1 MPRILIAGGAGFLG
15 SHLCDL
21 FWNRDFE
28 VICVDNLV
36 TGNARNVQHLVD
48 QDRFTYFH
56 HDIIQAIEVDQN
68 LDYVLNFASPAS
80 PPDYYRLPIQTMLVG
95 STGTH
100 NLLELAKEKS
110 AVFMMAS
117 TSEIYGDPQVS
128 PQLEDYWGNVNPVGP
143 RSVYDEAK
151 RFSEAM
157 TMAYHREFSLNTRL
171 LRIFNVYGPR
181 MRPKDGRAIPN
192 FIDQAL
198 NGESITIYGDGSQ
211 TRSFCYY
218 QDEVEGIYRLL
229 MSNLNIPINIGN
241 PNELTILELAETIIE
256 LTGSRSQI
264 IFQELPED
272 DPKVR
277 RPDISRAKQHLNWQP
292 VVDLRQ
298 GVTQTIDYFA
308 TLSNEN

>member
-56 HDIIQAIEVDQN
+56 HDIIQAIEVDQD

-298 GVTQTIDYFA
+298 GLTQTIDYFA

>member
-36 TGNARNVQHLVD
+36 TGNARNVQHLVN
-48 QDRFTYFH
+48 QDRFTYLH
-56 HDIIQAIEVDQN
+56 HDIIQALEVDQD
-68 LDYVLNFASPAS
+68 LDYVLNFARPAS

-100 NLLELAKEKS
+100 NMLELAKEKS

-198 NGESITIYGDGSQ
+198 NGESLTIYGDGSQ

-272 DPKVR
+272 APQVR
-277 RPDISRAKQHLNWQP
+277 RPDISRAKQHLNWKP

-298 GVTQTIDYFA
+298 GLTQTIDYFA

>member
-1 MPRILIAGGAGFLG
+1 MSRILIAGGAGFLG

-21 FWNRDFE
+21 FWNRGFE
-28 VICVDNLV
+28 VICVDNLI
-36 TGNARNVQHLVD
+36 TGNARNVQHLMD
-48 QDRFTYFH
+48 QNRFTYLH
-56 HDIIQAIEVDQN
+56 HDIIQVLEVDQD

-110 AVFMMAS
+110 AIFMMAS

-157 TMAYHREFSLNTRL
+157 TMAYHREFSLNIRL

-198 NGESITIYGDGSQ
+198 NGEPITIYGDGSQ

-218 QDEVEGIYRLL
+218 QDEAEGIYRLL
-229 MSNLNIPINIGN
+229 MSNLNVPINIGN

-277 RPDISRAKQHLNWQP
+277 RPDISRAKRHLDWQP

-298 GVTQTIDYFA
+298 GLTQTIDYFA

>member
-1 MPRILIAGGAGFLG
+1 MQRILIAGGAGFLG

-21 FWNRDFE
+21 FWDRGFE
-28 VICVDNLV
+28 VICVDNLI
-36 TGNARNVQHLVD
+36 TGNTRNVQHLVN
-48 QDRFTYFH
+48 QDRFTYLH
-56 HDIIQAIEVDQN
+56 HDIIQALEVDQD

-198 NGESITIYGDGSQ
+198 NGEPITIYGDGSQ

-229 MSNLNIPINIGN
+229 MSNLNVPINIGN

-277 RPDISRAKQHLNWQP
+277 RPDISRAKRHLDWQR

-298 GVTQTIDYFA
+298 GLTQTIDYFA

>member
-36 TGNARNVQHLVD
+36 TGNPRNVQHLVD

-298 GVTQTIDYFA
+298 GLTQTIDYFA

>member
-36 TGNARNVQHLVD
+36 TGNARNIQHLVD

-56 HDIIQAIEVDQN
+56 HDIIQAIEVDQG

-298 GVTQTIDYFA
+298 GLTQTIDYFA

>member
-1 MPRILIAGGAGFLG
+1 MSRILFAGGAGFLG

-21 FWNRDFE
+21 FWNRGFE
-28 VICVDNLV
+28 VICVDNLI
-36 TGNARNVQHLVD
+36 TGNARNVQHLMD
-48 QDRFTYFH
+48 QNRFTYLH
-56 HDIIQAIEVDQN
+56 HDIIQVLEVDQD

-110 AVFMMAS
+110 AIFMMAS

-157 TMAYHREFSLNTRL
+157 TMAYHREFSLNIRL

-198 NGESITIYGDGSQ
+198 NGEPITIYGDGSQ

-229 MSNLNIPINIGN
+229 MSNLNVPINIGN

-277 RPDISRAKQHLNWQP
+277 RPDISRAKRHLDWQP

-298 GVTQTIDYFA
+298 GLTQTIDYFA

>member
-36 TGNARNVQHLVD
+36 TGNPRNVQHLVD

-277 RPDISRAKQHLNWQP
+277 RPDISRAKRHLDWQP
-292 VVDLRQ
+292 VVNLRQ
-298 GVTQTIDYFA
+298 GLTQTIDYFA

>member
-36 TGNARNVQHLVD
+36 TGNPRNVQHLVD

-56 HDIIQAIEVDQN
+56 HDIIQAIEVDQD

-298 GVTQTIDYFA
+298 GLTQTIDYFA